1 MAAAFAADEFPLLN
15 MIDDNLQMAPVSS
28 AAAGPSNQPNNDES
42 GLVRQ
47 LRDNMSAME
56 RDLTT
61 LHAGVAL
68 VKKKGELA
76 IAMETCARDELVK
89 ATRSLQCK

>member
-1 MAAAFAADEFPLLN
+1 MNGDT
-15 MIDDNLQMAPVSS
+15 LQMAPVSS
-28 AAAGPSNQPNNDES
+28 TAAGPFNQPSGDES
-42 GLVRQ
+42 GLVQQ
-47 LRDNMSAME
+47 LRSKMSEME

-61 LHAGVAL
+61 LHVGVAV

-76 IAMETCARDELVK
+76 IALETCARDELVK

>member
-1 MAAAFAADEFPLLN
+1 MLSAAAEYLLN
-15 MIDDNLQMAPVSS
+15 LYGDILQMAPVPSP
-28 AAAGPSNQPNNDES
+28 AAGPPNQSTGDES

-47 LRDNMSAME
+47 LQSKITEME

-61 LHAGVAL
+61 LHVGVAV

-76 IAMETCARDELVK
+76 MALETCARDELAK
-89 ATRSLQCK
+89 ATKSLQCE

>member
-1 MAAAFAADEFPLLN
+1 MSAAAGVICGMCMMMP
-15 MIDDNLQMAPVSS
+15 LQMAPVPSS
-28 AAAGPSNQPNNDES
+28 AVGPSNQSSGDES

-47 LRDNMSAME
+47 LRSRISEME
-56 RDLTT
+56 KGLAT
-61 LHAGVAL
+61 LHVGVAV

-76 IAMETCARDELVK
+76 MAMETCARDELVK